1 MFAPPSRLSPPPPVY
16 VFDLDDVLLPTSTL
30 FSQPRVQAILQS
42 LNRAQA
48 PHVHAAY
55 QQFVEP
61 DPMLVHRFTSL
72 VGDRLLLTNGSR
84 SHAVASTHA
93 LGLLPYLH
101 GIVDANSGVGLKPD
115 NGPYARIELLLRNK
129 YAPHAPLTESVQLPP
144 IVFFDDR
151 LENLI
156 KPKRRGW
163 TTVWITS
170 VHPKMVPSYVDGAFP
185 NVHAALE
192 HFLTRQRAAA

>member
-1 MFAPPSRLSPPPPVY
+1 MSVHPSRLPPPSPVY

-55 QQFVEP
+55 QQFVVP

-72 VGDRLLLTNGSR
+72 MGDRLILTNGSR

-115 NGPYARIELLLRNK
+115 TGPYARIELLLRNK
-129 YAPHAPLTESVQLPP
+129 YASHLPITESVQLPP

-151 LENLI
+151 LENHI
-156 KPKRRGW
+156 NPKQRGW

-170 VHPKMVPSYVDGAFP
+170 VLPTMVPSYVDFAFT

-192 HFLTRQRAAA
+192 HFLVRQRTDA